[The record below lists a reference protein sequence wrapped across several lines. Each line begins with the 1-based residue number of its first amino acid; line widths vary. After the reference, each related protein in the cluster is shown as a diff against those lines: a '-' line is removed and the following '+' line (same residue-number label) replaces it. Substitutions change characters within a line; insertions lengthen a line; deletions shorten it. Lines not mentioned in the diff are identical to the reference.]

1 MKAKRPARLRS
12 SSLSA
17 RWRSRAARRCHGRRH
32 AGRGS
37 GNVLDE
43 ALCVGRTAASFPAA
57 DEDYFRDTDYGVT
70 KDMYPWVG
78 ECLLATL
85 ADVLGSSWTKETEKA
100 WTDAYGAICSLMLAE

>member
-70 KDMYPWVG
+70 KDAAKVAA
-78 ECLLATL
+78 ELAAYVPGIAP
-85 ADVLGSSWTKETEKA
+85 ADAVKA
-100 WTDAYGAICSLMLAE
+100 AVKGRNN